1 MRIKGIDHVTIN
13 LKDVARSLW
22 FYGEL
27 LGFERLPDVDM
38 GDHLLR
44 YFALP
49 GGGRLELT
57 EYRYETADCGDTATD
72 KGRARHLAFEVEDVY
87 ALEKKLTDAGYLF
100 PVPVSHVEKLGFS
113 GGLTRDPNGFELEF
127 LQYD

>member
-87 ALEKKLTDAGYLF
+87 ALEKKLTDAGYRF
-100 PVPVSHVEKLGFS
+100 HVPVSHVEKLGFS

>member
-57 EYRYETADCGDTATD
+57 EYRYETADCGNTACAG
-72 KGRARHLAFEVEDVY
+72 KPCGKAGLFRRA
-87 ALEKKLTDAGYLF
+87 DAR
-100 PVPVSHVEKLGFS
+100 SK
-113 GGLTRDPNGFELEF
+113 RI
-127 LQYD
+127 

>member
-38 GDHLLR
+38 G
-44 YFALP
+44 
-49 GGGRLELT
+49 LELT

-100 PVPVSHVEKLGFS
+100 HVPVSHVEKLGFS